1 MKKLG
6 TMLKLLNY
14 LHTQISV
21 SSTSVY
27 DDVWCRS
34 YAPTF
39 MVTPLPQEG
48 H

>member
-14 LHTQISV
+14 LHMQISV

-27 DDVWCRS
+27 DDVWCRC

-39 MVTPLPQEG
+39 LVTPLPQEG